1 MVKAKAENVFETAE
15 FKQTLA
21 RFNELKSMFKEVGSQ
36 RMQDKP
42 AAESGIFKQAMAYKS
57 RKQEMTPEQA
67 AQVLKKA
74 KRIAIFT
81 GDVINSGS
89 ENQMRFEEEKDS
101 TTQLFVKKNFLMYPK
116 KIWNWVKDYKG
127 KVDEMDQNSIVNDV
141 IDFLQYVEGNNYG
154 KLRNQR
160 VQTAVITSCI
170 DGIQKRKIQEAGLNT
185 EVFEIDGSIDRANC
199 GTTHSDVVC
208 NSEQVFDFN
217 SLSSI

>member
-1 MVKAKAENVFETAE
+1 
-15 FKQTLA
+15 
-21 RFNELKSMFKEVGSQ
+21 
-36 RMQDKP
+36 
-42 AAESGIFKQAMAYKS
+42 
-57 RKQEMTPEQA
+57 
-67 AQVLKKA
+67 
-74 KRIAIFT
+74 
-81 GDVINSGS
+81 
-89 ENQMRFEEEKDS
+89 MRFEEEKDS

-185 EVFEIDGSIDRANC
+185 EVFEIDGSIDRAHC

-217 SLSSI
+217 SESKDQLPKCAECMANMRPNIRYRHEEDDEILYQSESAPNFVKQADCMIVIG

>member
-89 ENQMRFEEEKDS
+89 EN
-101 TTQLFVKKNFLMYPK
+101 
-116 KIWNWVKDYKG
+116 
-127 KVDEMDQNSIVNDV
+127 
-141 IDFLQYVEGNNYG
+141 
-154 KLRNQR
+154 
-160 VQTAVITSCI
+160 
-170 DGIQKRKIQEAGLNT
+170 
-185 EVFEIDGSIDRANC
+185 
-199 GTTHSDVVC
+199 
-208 NSEQVFDFN
+208 
-217 SLSSI
+217 